1 MPPVI
6 LITGAG
12 GFIGTWVVRQALK
25 QGLHPVAFDL
35 GPRPPRWDRIIG
47 PKGTRV
53 PYLQGSLL
61 DRQTLSQALDHHNV
75 THVIHLAALLT
86 PACQSD
92 PWAGAQVNLL
102 GSIAVFEEVRLRA
115 HRIKAISYASSVAV
129 FGDASAA
136 PSADSVHSAP
146 PTFYGVFK
154 KALEEIAQQY
164 WRHFQIA
171 STGIRPQ
178 VAYGPER
185 DQGLTAGPSLA
196 ARAAAFKEDYI
207 IPYIGCVGYD
217 YVEDIASAFLR
228 SALDSPP
235 GAQVVDLPGPRA
247 TVEEIIA
254 ILDNLV
260 PGSAA
265 RLSAAGLPIPAH
277 APPRPC
283 FISSLFPEWKTTSL
297 ADGLRRTVDF
307 YLSSAA

>member
-12 GFIGTWVVRQALK
+12 GFIGTWVVRQALN

-35 GPRPPRWDRIIG
+35 GPRPQRWDRIVG
-47 PKGTRV
+47 PEGTHV
-53 PYLQGSLL
+53 PYIQGSLL
-61 DRQTLSQALDHHNV
+61 DREALSRALDHHNV

-92 PWAGAQVNLL
+92 PWTGAQVNLL
-102 GSIAVFEEVRLRA
+102 GSIAVFEEMRRRA
-115 HRIKAISYASSVAV
+115 QRVKAISYASSVAV
-129 FGDASAA
+129 FGDPSVA
-136 PSADSVHSAP
+136 PSEDHSRIAP

-185 DQGLTAGPSLA
+185 DLGLTAGPSLA
-196 ARAAAFKEDYI
+196 ARAAAFKQDYI
-207 IPYIGCVGYD
+207 IPYTGCVGYD
-217 YVEDIASAFLR
+217 YVEDIARAFIQ

-235 GAQVVDLPGPRA
+235 GAHVVDLPGPRA

-254 ILDNLV
+254 ILEKLA
-260 PGSAA
+260 PGSAT
-265 RLSAAGLPIPAH
+265 RLSAAGPLIPAH
-277 APPRPC
+277 APPRPH
-283 FISSLFPEWKTTSL
+283 FISSLFPDWKTTSL
-297 ADGLRRTVDF
+297 ADGLRRTIDF
-307 YLSSAA
+307 YIP